1 MSTKII
7 LAPPLTGC
15 TTLGQI
21 YRGMTS
27 IVLDV
32 DAAMNE
38 KQLTLSERII
48 ALRLWLDKHPDVP
61 VACLPV
67 LPKDVDPS
75 AVEAVVLIPPAQFI
89 KRAETRAI
97 GPGHK
102 VAALAWRDAAVA
114 FTTHH
119 PNVPVYTALQAVPLL
134 QLALGVNGGFL
145 IRTA

>member
-1 MSTKII
+1 
-7 LAPPLTGC
+7 
-15 TTLGQI
+15 
-21 YRGMTS
+21 MTS

-38 KQLTLSERII
+38 RSGPHPKQLTLSERIL
-48 ALRLWLDKHPDVP
+48 ALGAWLDKHPDTP

-67 LPKDVDPS
+67 LPKDVDPQ

-119 PNVPVYTALQAVPLL
+119 PNVPIYTALQAVPLL